1 MNILV
6 LTNVYP
12 GTEEMGNNNITR
24 VVPFFC
30 HKWVEQGHNVIAINN
45 ISSFPSIYAEGYVLL
60 MKLLKPF
67 TGKEVPDISYFRNNF
82 KIRQFEDHG
91 VSVHVLPMR
100 KMLPHG
106 FFSNKEFSK
115 QIEKIIGILN
125 KEHFVPDVITG
136 HWMNPQL
143 RLVAELGEHFKSAK
157 TGFVFH
163 NDQNGEGIRK
173 FNAQHWIMKIDNV
186 GGRSRQ
192 AVEEIKRNLKTNNT
206 PFICYSGVADEYA
219 NDITVD
225 TYKRLS
231 EKGLSLLF
239 VGRLVEYKK
248 VDSILLACDKIKSN
262 LDFRLDIIGD
272 GPISNDL
279 HKLASDLELSNVVFC
294 GNLDRNSV
302 QTFMKDAD
310 VFIMISVHETFGLV
324 YIEAMLQGCLVIASR
339 NGGVDGIIRDGE
351 NGFLCNE
358 GDSDELAII
367 LRRIVELP
375 MEERK
380 RISRNARKCALQF
393 TDSIVAKRYLED
405 ILR

>member
-12 GTEEMGNNNITR
+12 STEEMWNNNITR
-24 VVPFFC
+24 VIPFFC

-45 ISSFPSIYAEGYVLL
+45 ISSFPTIYVEGYVWL

-67 TGKEVPDISYFRNNF
+67 TGKEVPDITYFRHSSQ
-82 KIRQFEDHG
+82 IRKFEDHG
-91 VSVHVLPMR
+91 VMVYVLPMR

-106 FFSNKEFSK
+106 CFSSKEFSK

-125 KEHFVPDVITG
+125 IEHFVPDVITG
-136 HWMNPQL
+136 HWLNPQL

-163 NDQNGEGIRK
+163 NDQDVERIKK
-173 FNAQHWIMKIDNV
+173 FNAQRWIMKIDNV

-192 AVEEIKRNLKTNNT
+192 AVEEIERNLKTEKK

-219 NDITVD
+219 DDITVD

-248 VDSILLACDKIKSN
+248 VDSILLACDKIRNN
-262 LDFRLDIIGD
+262 LDFKLDIVGD
-272 GPISNDL
+272 GPIRNNL
-279 HKLASDLELSNVVFC
+279 HRLASDLKLSHVFFW

-367 LRRIVELP
+367 LRRIAELP
-375 MEERK
+375 MEERR

>member
-12 GTEEMGNNNITR
+12 STEEMWNNNITR
-24 VVPFFC
+24 VIPFFC

-45 ISSFPSIYAEGYVLL
+45 ISSFPTIYVEGYVWL

-67 TGKEVPDISYFRNNF
+67 TGKEVPDITYFRHSSQ
-82 KIRQFEDHG
+82 IRKFEDHG
-91 VSVHVLPMR
+91 VMVYVLPMR

-106 FFSNKEFSK
+106 CFSSKEFSK

-125 KEHFVPDVITG
+125 IEHFVPDVITG
-136 HWMNPQL
+136 HWLNPQL

-163 NDQNGEGIRK
+163 NDQDVERIKK
-173 FNAQHWIMKIDNV
+173 FNAQRWIMKIDNV

-192 AVEEIKRNLKTNNT
+192 AVEEIERNLKTEKK

-219 NDITVD
+219 DDITVD

-248 VDSILLACDKIKSN
+248 VDSILLACDKIRNN
-262 LDFRLDIIGD
+262 LDFKLDIVGD
-272 GPISNDL
+272 GPIRNNL
-279 HKLASDLELSNVVFC
+279 HWLASDLKLSHVFFW

-339 NGGVDGIIRDGE
+339 NGGVDGIIIDGE

-358 GDSDELAII
+358 GDADELAII
-367 LRRIVELP
+367 LRRIVEFP
-375 MEERK
+375 MEERR

>member
-12 GTEEMGNNNITR
+12 STEEMWNNNITR
-24 VVPFFC
+24 VIPFFC

-45 ISSFPSIYAEGYVLL
+45 ISSFPTIYVEGYVWL

-67 TGKEVPDISYFRNNF
+67 TGKEVPDITYFRHSSQ
-82 KIRQFEDHG
+82 IRKFEDHG
-91 VSVHVLPMR
+91 VMVYVLPMR

-106 FFSNKEFSK
+106 CFSSKEFSK

-125 KEHFVPDVITG
+125 IEHFVPDVITG
-136 HWMNPQL
+136 HWLNPQL

-163 NDQNGEGIRK
+163 NDQDVERIKK
-173 FNAQHWIMKIDNV
+173 FNAQRWIMKIDNV

-192 AVEEIKRNLKTNNT
+192 AVEEIERNLKTEKK

-219 NDITVD
+219 DDITVD

-248 VDSILLACDKIKSN
+248 VDSILLACDKIRNN
-262 LDFRLDIIGD
+262 LDFKLDIVGD
-272 GPISNDL
+272 GPIRNNL
-279 HKLASDLELSNVVFC
+279 HRLASDLKLSHVFFW

-358 GDSDELAII
+358 GDPDELAII
-367 LRRIVELP
+367 LRRIAELP
-375 MEERK
+375 MEERR